1 MNVLAIETTT
11 DICSVAL
18 MTDGCWFEDTRS
30 APRLHN
36 RHVLAMIDSLLEAA
50 AITRRQIDVIVF
62 GAGPGSFTGV
72 RIAAAVAQGIALAVG
87 ARTLAVPSSTVA
99 AECVRRL
106 AGRRGEVSVARPCR
120 PGHHHMSRFKL
131 TQDSVDCLEF
141 DRVAVVDVSSPEVV
155 DAARLAPNA
164 RVVGRLALDR
174 LAEAAAPE
182 QALPF
187 YVEGDS
193 PWRSVVDDA

>member
-1 MNVLAIETTT
+1 MNLLAIETTT

-18 MTDGCWFEDTRS
+18 LTDGCWFEHTRS

-36 RHVLAMIDSLLEAA
+36 RHVLAMIDNILEAA
-50 AITRRQIDVIVF
+50 AIARRQIDVIAF

-106 AGRRGEVSVARPCR
+106 DGRRGEITVARPCR
-120 PGHHHMSRFKL
+120 PGHHHVSRFKL
-131 TQDSVDCLEF
+131 AQDNVDCLAF
-141 DRVAVVDVSSPEVV
+141 DRVAVVDTSSSAVV

-164 RVVGRLALDR
+164 RVVGRLALGR
-174 LAEAAAPE
+174 IAEAAAPE

-193 PWRSVVDDA
+193 PWRSVDDA

>member
-1 MNVLAIETTT
+1 MNMLAIETTT

-18 MTDGCWFEDTRS
+18 MTDGRWFEDTRS

-36 RHVLAMIDSLLEAA
+36 RHVLAMIDNILEAA
-50 AITRRQIDVIVF
+50 AITRRQIDVIAF

-72 RIAAAVAQGIALAVG
+72 RIAAAVAQGVALAVY

-106 AGRRGEVSVARPCR
+106 ADRRGEVTLARPCR
-120 PGHHHMSRFKL
+120 PGHHHVSRFKL
-131 TQDSVDCLEF
+131 TRDDVDCLEF
-141 DRVAVVDVSSPEVV
+141 DRVAVVDTSSPSVV

-164 RVVGRLALDR
+164 RVVGRLALAG
-174 LAEAAAPE
+174 LADATTPE

-193 PWRSVVDDA
+193 PWRSVDDA

>member
-1 MNVLAIETTT
+1 MNLLAIETTT

-18 MTDGCWFEDTRS
+18 VTDGCWFEDTRS

-36 RHVLAMIDSLLEAA
+36 RHVLAMVDGILEAA
-50 AITRRQIDVIVF
+50 AVNRRQVEVIAF

-87 ARTLAVPSSTVA
+87 ARALAVPSSTVA
-99 AECVRRL
+99 AECVRGLSDRL
-106 AGRRGEVSVARPCR
+106 GEVTVARSCR
-120 PGHHHMSRFKL
+120 PGLQHVSRYKL
-131 TQDSVDCLEF
+131 MHDEVECLEF
-141 DRVAVVDVSSPEVV
+141 DRVAAVDTSPFHVVDV
-155 DAARLAPNA
+155 ARFAPNA
-164 RVVGRLALDR
+164 RIVGQLALDR
-174 LAEAAAPE
+174 IAEAVAPE

-193 PWRSVVDDA
+193 PWRPVEAS